1 MLWKLQANQYL
12 KNGWFVALQVFL
24 MSRSTIVQS
33 HRRGQFYWLRKLAYL
48 EKIYH
53 KMLCRVH
60 LVTSGN
66 NSHILSGDKN

>member
-33 HRRGQFYWLRKLAYL
+33 FTYFVLFPYL
-48 EKIYH
+48 FVAVVAAIVCY
-53 KMLCRVH
+53 LNLH
-60 LVTSGN
+60 LP
-66 NSHILSGDKN
+66 ILSVLITT